1 MFWGKE
7 FLGNKR
13 KIPAFLFQEHL
24 FLSSSL
30 ADMMAGTTT
39 EVPII
44 VHAHLC
50 VWVSERKS
58 KIYIF
63 FFLFFFWQLQYN
75 LVLVLFLFNVLK
87 LLRSIHIL
95 SGVETGTQNLQC
107 YFLLCERVSFERG
120 DWFVFLVSEWLVD
133 DGSVGGR
140 GWGAAGKPT
149 VPEFEALVV

>member
-24 FLSSSL
+24 SFIFLGWYDGWYNNRSSYCSCSP
-30 ADMMAGTTT
+30 M
-39 EVPII
+39 
-44 VHAHLC
+44 C
-50 VWVSERKS
+50 VSEWK
-58 KIYIF
+58 KEQNIYLF
-63 FFLFFFWQLQYN
+63 FFLFFFGN
-75 LVLVLFLFNVLK
+75 CSIIVFLYFFSFMSWSCWDPSMFWVALRQVLK
-87 LLRSIHIL
+87 
-95 SGVETGTQNLQC
+95 NLQC